1 MRNNNDKKL
10 IKMSLEGVRI
20 ELPSQKP
27 IILLKEEEGNRYLP
41 IWIGPFEASAIA
53 LEMSHIRTPRPMT
66 HDLIINIIRNLKIKI
81 DNIEI
86 SDLKDNTFYA
96 IINIINQENNTVR
109 IDSRPSDAIA
119 TAVRSKCDIF
129 VEEKVLDSGGLV
141 IQSIDEEVNK
151 FRDFLDH
158 IEPEDFKENK

>member
-1 MRNNNDKKL
+1 MREETEKRL

-27 IILLKEEEGNRYLP
+27 IILLKEEGGNRYLP

-96 IINIINQENNTVR
+96 IINIINQENR
-109 IDSRPSDAIA
+109 LLKIDSRPSDAIA

-129 VEEKVLDSGGLV
+129 VEEKVLDTGGLV
-141 IQSIDEEVNK
+141 IQSIDEEVEK

-158 IEPEDFKENK
+158 IEPEDFKEKE

>member
-1 MRNNNDKKL
+1 MREETEKRL

-27 IILLKEEEGNRYLP
+27 IILLKEEGGNRYLP

-53 LEMSHIRTPRPMT
+53 LEMSHIRTTRPMT

-96 IINIINQENNTVR
+96 IINIINQENR
-109 IDSRPSDAIA
+109 LLKIDSRPSDAIA

-129 VEEKVLDSGGLV
+129 VEEKVLETGGLV
-141 IQSIDEEVNK
+141 IQSIDEEVEK

-158 IEPEDFKENK
+158 IEPEDFKDKE

>member
-1 MRNNNDKKL
+1 MEEDKKKL

-66 HDLIINIIRNLKIKI
+66 HDLIINIIRNLDIKI

-86 SDLKDNTFYA
+86 SDLRENTFYA
-96 IINIINQENNTVR
+96 IINIINQENR
-109 IDSRPSDAIA
+109 KIKIDSRPSDAIA
-119 TAVRSKCDIF
+119 TAVRSKCEIF
-129 VEEKVLDSGGLV
+129 VEEKVLDTGGLV

-158 IEPEDFKENK
+158 IEPEDFEDKE

>member
-1 MRNNNDKKL
+1 MN
-10 IKMSLEGVRI
+10 LEGVRI

-27 IILLKEEEGNRYLP
+27 IILLKEDGGNRYLP

-66 HDLIINIIRNLKIKI
+66 HDLIISIIKNLKIKI
-81 DNIEI
+81 NNIEI
-86 SDLKDNTFYA
+86 SDLRDNTFYA
-96 IINIINQENNTVR
+96 IINIINHNSKLIK

-129 VEEKVLDSGGLV
+129 VAEKVLDSGGLV
-141 IQSIDEEVNK
+141 IQTIDEEIDK
-151 FRDFLDH
+151 FKDFLDH
-158 IEPEDFKENK
+158 VSPEDFKEK

>member
-1 MRNNNDKKL
+1 
-10 IKMSLEGVRI
+10 
-20 ELPSQKP
+20 
-27 IILLKEEEGNRYLP
+27 
-41 IWIGPFEASAIA
+41 
-53 LEMSHIRTPRPMT
+53 MT

-96 IINIINQENNTVR
+96 IINIINQENRLVR

-119 TAVRSKCDIF
+119 TAVRSNCDIF

-158 IEPEDFKENK
+158 IEPDDFKDKK

>member
-1 MRNNNDKKL
+1 MDDKKNNL
-10 IKMSLEGVRI
+10 IKVTLEGVRI

-27 IILLKEEEGNRYLP
+27 ILLLKEDGGNRYLP

-53 LEMSHIRTPRPMT
+53 LEMSHIKTPRPMT

-86 SDLKDNTFYA
+86 SDIRDNTFYA
-96 IINIINQENNTVR
+96 IINIRNLDRSLIK

-129 VEEKVLDSGGLV
+129 VAKHVLDSGGLV
-141 IQSIDEEVNK
+141 IQSIDEEVEK
-151 FRDFLDH
+151 FKDFLNH
-158 IEPEDFKENK
+158 INPEDFNQK

>member
-1 MRNNNDKKL
+1 MKEEKEKNL

-27 IILLKEEEGNRYLP
+27 IILLKEEKGNRYLP

-86 SDLKDNTFYA
+86 SDLRDNTFYA
-96 IINIINQENNTVR
+96 IINIINQENRLIR

-119 TAVRSKCDIF
+119 TAVRSKCDIY
-129 VEEKVLDSGGLV
+129 VEENVLDTGGLV
-141 IQSIDEEVNK
+141 IQSIDEEVEK

-158 IEPEDFKENK
+158 IDPEDFKEKK

>member
-1 MRNNNDKKL
+1 MENNNDKKL

-86 SDLKDNTFYA
+86 SELKDNTFYA
-96 IINIINQENNTVR
+96 IINIVNQENRLVR

>member
-1 MRNNNDKKL
+1 M
-10 IKMSLEGVRI
+10 IKMNLEGVRI

-27 IILLKEEEGNRYLP
+27 IILLKEDKGNRYLP

-66 HDLIINIIRNLKIKI
+66 HDLIINIIRNLKIRI

-86 SDLKDNTFYA
+86 SNLRDNTFYA
-96 IINIINQENNTVR
+96 IINIVNHDRKIIR

-129 VEEKVLDSGGLV
+129 VAEKVLDSGGLV
-141 IQSIDEEVNK
+141 IQSIDEEIKK
-151 FRDFLDH
+151 FKDFLDH
-158 IEPEDFKENK
+158 VSPEDFKEK

>member
-1 MRNNNDKKL
+1 MEKENNNL
-10 IKMSLEGVRI
+10 IKMNLEGVRI

-27 IILLKEEEGNRYLP
+27 IILLKENKGNRYLP

-53 LEMSHIRTPRPMT
+53 LEMSHIKMPRPMT
-66 HDLIINIIRNLKIKI
+66 HDLIINIIRNLKTKI

-86 SDLKDNTFYA
+86 LDLKDNTFYA
-96 IINIINQENNTVR
+96 IINIINHDSRLIR

-129 VEEKVLDSGGLV
+129 VTKKVLDSGGIV
-141 IQSIDEEVNK
+141 IQTIDEEIEK
-151 FRDFLDH
+151 FKDFLDH
-158 IEPEDFKENK
+158 VRPEDFKE

>member
-1 MRNNNDKKL
+1 MENNNDKKL

-27 IILLKEEEGNRYLP
+27 IILLKEKEGNRYLP

-86 SDLKDNTFYA
+86 SDLRDNTFYA
-96 IINIINQENNTVR
+96 IINIINQENRLVK

-119 TAVRSKCDIF
+119 TAVRSKCDIY

-158 IEPEDFKENK
+158 IEPEDFKDNK

>member
-1 MRNNNDKKL
+1 MKEEDKKRL
-10 IKMSLEGVRI
+10 IEMSLEGVRI

-27 IILLKEEEGNRYLP
+27 IILLKEKGGNRYLP

-53 LEMSHIRTPRPMT
+53 LEMSHIKTPRPMT
-66 HDLIINIIRNLKIKI
+66 HDLIINIMRNLKTKI

-86 SDLKDNTFYA
+86 SDLKENTFYA
-96 IINIINQENNTVR
+96 IINIINQENKQIR

-158 IEPEDFKENK
+158 IEPEDFKDKE

>member
-1 MRNNNDKKL
+1 MENNNDKKL

-96 IINIINQENNTVR
+96 IINIVNQENRLIR

-158 IEPEDFKENK
+158 IEPEDFKESK

>member
-1 MRNNNDKKL
+1 MDQNNDKKL

-96 IINIINQENNTVR
+96 IINIINQENRLVR

-129 VEEKVLDSGGLV
+129 VEEKVLDSGGLI
-141 IQSIDEEVNK
+141 IQSIDEEVSK

-158 IEPEDFKENK
+158 IDPEDFKENK

>member
-1 MRNNNDKKL
+1 MEKNNDKKL

-96 IINIINQENNTVR
+96 IINIVNQENRLVR

-129 VEEKVLDSGGLV
+129 VEEKVLDTGGLV

-151 FRDFLDH
+151 FRDFLEH

>member
-1 MRNNNDKKL
+1 MEEDKKKL
-10 IKMSLEGVRI
+10 IRMSLEGVRI

-86 SDLKDNTFYA
+86 SDLRDNTFYA
-96 IINIINQENNTVR
+96 IINIINQENRQIR

-129 VEEKVLDSGGLV
+129 VEEKVLDTGGLV

-151 FRDFLDH
+151 FRNFLDH
-158 IEPEDFKENK
+158 IEPEDFKDKE

>member
-1 MRNNNDKKL
+1 MENNNDKKL

-96 IINIINQENNTVR
+96 IINIINQENRLVR

-119 TAVRSKCDIF
+119 TAVRSKCNIY

-158 IEPEDFKENK
+158 IEPEDFKDSK

>member
-1 MRNNNDKKL
+1 MKEEKRL

-27 IILLKEEEGNRYLP
+27 IILLKEEGGNRYLP

-66 HDLIINIIRNLKIKI
+66 HDLIINIFRNLKIKI

-96 IINIINQENNTVR
+96 IINIINQENNLVR
-109 IDSRPSDAIA
+109 VDSRPSDAIA

-129 VEEKVLDSGGLV
+129 VEEKVLDRGGLV
-141 IQSIDEEVNK
+141 IQSIDDEVK
-151 FRDFLDH
+151 KTR
-158 IEPEDFKENK
+158 